1 MKRPLLVLL
10 FLPFLYVIAGL
21 QADAQ
26 RWNARRW
33 EASAGLGTS
42 FFFGDVGGFSQ
53 GENAL
58 GFKDLTWL
66 QTRASGNLSLRFR
79 VIEEANLRLSLSGAN
94 LRATDRRGDNINRGY
109 NARTIIFEPALL
121 GEFYFI
127 KNNAENSYLFS
138 RGRGSAL
145 RNFLSSLDFYTFTGF
160 GMAFCNVQAD
170 ESFYERPE
178 FSKTGSII
186 APVIPVGLGATMI
199 YSPEFNFGLE
209 LGGRYSFSD
218 YIDGYSNP
226 QFSKARDV
234 YYFLNFTFTYKMST
248 NQNGVPVFI
257 TKMFRRRR

>member
-10 FLPFLYVIAGL
+10 FLPFLYAIGL

-26 RWNARRW
+26 RWNARRL

-58 GFKDLTWL
+58 GLKDLTWL

-79 VIEEANLRLSLSGAN
+79 LIEEANIRLSLSGAN

-127 KNNAENSYLFS
+127 KNSAENSYLFS
-138 RGRGSAL
+138 RGRGSAM

-160 GMAFCNVQAD
+160 GMAICNVQAD
-170 ESFYERPE
+170 ESFYDKPE
-178 FSKTGSII
+178 FSRTGSII

-199 YSPEFNFGLE
+199 YSPDFNFGLE

-248 NQNGVPVFI
+248 AQNGVPVFI
-257 TKMFRRRR
+257 NKMFRRRR